1 MIKVKKIGQPITW
14 LMQREKHLEG
24 GASQEWE
31 RTTTTRKK
39 SEDGEVVEDVLV
51 EKFFNPE
58 IPEGAEIYTDFTKT
72 QNFKDMTT
80 PADPAQAR

>member
-31 RTTTTRKK
+31 RTLHQQIPRK
-39 SEDGEVVEDVLV
+39 LV
-51 EKFFNPE
+51 KRNRYNSPRLFIER
-58 IPEGAEIYTDFTKT
+58 
-72 QNFKDMTT
+72 
-80 PADPAQAR
+80 AQVPTHNKE